1 MSSKRTQPSETNDG
15 LNCTV
20 LALKSVTGWKETKC
34 QRILDEAGRER
45 DKGFDIDAYL
55 TKCKGRIEDVEFKRV
70 YRKER
75 HTHMEFTLKQLSWI
89 VIGSLG
95 LGGTGYM
102 SMNSKIDELAVKVAV
117 VHNQM
122 DNQNKMLER
131 IENKLNTIQGK

>member
-1 MSSKRTQPSETNDG
+1 
-15 LNCTV
+15 
-20 LALKSVTGWKETKC
+20 
-34 QRILDEAGRER
+34 
-45 DKGFDIDAYL
+45 
-55 TKCKGRIEDVEFKRV
+55 
-70 YRKER
+70 
-75 HTHMEFTLKQLSWI
+75 MEFTLKQISWI

>member
-1 MSSKRTQPSETNDG
+1 
-15 LNCTV
+15 
-20 LALKSVTGWKETKC
+20 
-34 QRILDEAGRER
+34 
-45 DKGFDIDAYL
+45 
-55 TKCKGRIEDVEFKRV
+55 
-70 YRKER
+70 
-75 HTHMEFTLKQLSWI
+75 MEFTLKQLSWI

-102 SMNSKIDELAVKVAV
+102 SMTSKIDELAVKVAV

>member
-1 MSSKRTQPSETNDG
+1 
-15 LNCTV
+15 
-20 LALKSVTGWKETKC
+20 
-34 QRILDEAGRER
+34 
-45 DKGFDIDAYL
+45 
-55 TKCKGRIEDVEFKRV
+55 
-70 YRKER
+70 
-75 HTHMEFTLKQLSWI
+75 MEFTLKQLSWI

-122 DNQNKMLER
+122 ENQNKVLER

>member
-1 MSSKRTQPSETNDG
+1 
-15 LNCTV
+15 
-20 LALKSVTGWKETKC
+20 
-34 QRILDEAGRER
+34 
-45 DKGFDIDAYL
+45 
-55 TKCKGRIEDVEFKRV
+55 
-70 YRKER
+70 
-75 HTHMEFTLKQLSWI
+75 MEFTLKQISWI

-95 LGGTGYM
+95 IGGTGYM

>member
-1 MSSKRTQPSETNDG
+1 
-15 LNCTV
+15 
-20 LALKSVTGWKETKC
+20 
-34 QRILDEAGRER
+34 
-45 DKGFDIDAYL
+45 
-55 TKCKGRIEDVEFKRV
+55 
-70 YRKER
+70 
-75 HTHMEFTLKQLSWI
+75 MEFTLKQLSWI

-95 LGGTGYM
+95 IGSTGYM